1 MNRREKILAIVT
13 GLFVV
18 GFVVYLT
25 ADQLI
30 LSPSGKLDAEARKL
44 SAEIKGL
51 QRKNLKEGL
60 YVKRLEKL
68 SGRSFGASELQVG
81 NELVKRIKLLLARS
95 GFSDED
101 QSLSPVSGA
110 SVSGVYKEIGRS
122 GRVAGELKHVI
133 DFLYLAKSDP
143 VLHRLDNLIITPKEG
158 GRADMSFRYATL
170 ALSRQKGD
178 KQPTT
183 TAPGP
188 QPDVDLN
195 GSERARYSV
204 IAARDLFRPYI
215 KRPPAPIVPAAPP
228 TVARRTPPRTERPAP
243 RPPSA
248 QRFRV
253 VDLSSWGGQDEARV
267 IDSVTGNTR
276 AYKMGE
282 PLADGKAV
290 MIEYKSVPRL
300 DNPLLSSP
308 SRVIIQIGP
317 EYWAIELG
325 QPLTA
330 KRRLKSV
337 ELPEQLRAQPPAAKS
352 PQPPDEKPKA
362 QT

>member
-1 MNRREKILAIVT
+1 M
-13 GLFVV
+13 
-18 GFVVYLT
+18 
-25 ADQLI
+25 
-30 LSPSGKLDAEARKL
+30 
-44 SAEIKGL
+44 
-51 QRKNLKEGL
+51 
-60 YVKRLEKL
+60 
-68 SGRSFGASELQVG
+68 
-81 NELVKRIKLLLARS
+81 
-95 GFSDED
+95 
-101 QSLSPVSGA
+101 
-110 SVSGVYKEIGRS
+110 
-122 GRVAGELKHVI
+122 I

-170 ALSRQKGD
+170 VLARQKGE

-215 KRPPAPIVPAAPP
+215 KRPPPPVVSAAPP
-228 TVARRTPPRTERPAP
+228 TVERRPTPRTPRPTP
-243 RPPSA
+243 RPPTPSA
-248 QRFRV
+248 ERFRV
-253 VDLSSWGGQDEARV
+253 VDLSSWGGEDEARV
-267 IDSVTGNTR
+267 IDSVTGNTK

-282 PLADGKAV
+282 PLAGGKAV

-308 SRVIIQIGP
+308 SRVIIQIGL

-352 PQPPDEKPKA
+352 PQPPEEKPKA